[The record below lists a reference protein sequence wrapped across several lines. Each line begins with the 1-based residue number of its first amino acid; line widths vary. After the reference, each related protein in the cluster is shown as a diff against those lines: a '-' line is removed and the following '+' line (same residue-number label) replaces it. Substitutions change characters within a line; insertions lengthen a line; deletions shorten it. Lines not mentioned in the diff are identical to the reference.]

1 MDERSNVMITNI
13 KSSRAGGKSKRSG
26 ELLAQKL
33 QAEGITNPQVLQ
45 AIANSPRHIFIP
57 EILAHKAY
65 DNTALPIGQG
75 QTISQPYI
83 VAKMSELLLTGAKE
97 ATDEEIT
104 NNRPTS
110 ILEIGT
116 GSGYQTSILAQLT
129 DKVFS
134 VERIKSLQFQAKR
147 CLRAMDLHNISM
159 KHGDGWQGWASKA
172 PFDAIIVTAG
182 AASIPQALLEQLN
195 DGGRL
200 VIPVG
205 EQTQILK
212 IITRNGDSYN
222 EQQVEAVRFVPLVP
236 GDLL

>member
-1 MDERSNVMITNI
+1 MKSNTI
-13 KSSRAGGKSKRSG
+13 KSRASGKSKRSG

-83 VAKMSELLLTGAKE
+83 VAKMSELLLGKE
-97 ATDEEIT
+97 GD
-104 NNRPTS
+104 RSSS

-116 GSGYQTSILAQLT
+116 GSGYQTSILAQIT
-129 DKVFS
+129 DKVYS
-134 VERIKSLQFQAKR
+134 VERIKALQFQAKR

-159 KHGDGWQGWASKA
+159 KHGDGWKGWVSKA

-182 AASIPQALLEQLN
+182 ASSVPQALLDQLV

-212 IITRNGDSYN
+212 IITRNGDTYS

>member
-1 MDERSNVMITNI
+1 MI
-13 KSSRAGGKSKRSG
+13 SSRVSGKSKRSG

-33 QAEGITNPQVLQ
+33 QQEGIKNPEVLK
-45 AIANSPRHIFIP
+45 AIAQSPRHIFVP

-83 VAKMSELLLTGAKE
+83 VAKMSELLLANG
-97 ATDEEIT
+97 
-104 NNRPTS
+104 RPNS

-134 VERIKSLQFQAKR
+134 VERIKSLQWQAKR
-147 CLRAMDLHNISM
+147 CLRAMDLHNVSM
-159 KHGDGWQGWASKA
+159 KHGDGWLGWASKA
-172 PFDAIIVTAG
+172 PFDAIIVTA
-182 AASIPQALLEQLN
+182 APTQVPQALLDQLT

-212 IITRNGDSYN
+212 IITREGDNYN

>member
-1 MDERSNVMITNI
+1 MIRHTKNGRSGNRSN
-13 KSSRAGGKSKRSG
+13 RSG

-33 QAEGITNPQVLQ
+33 QGEGITNIRVLK

-57 EILAHKAY
+57 EILSHKAY

-83 VAKMSELLLTGAKE
+83 VAKMSELLLK
-97 ATDEEIT
+97 DYDPK
-104 NNRPTS
+104 N

-129 DKVFS
+129 EKVYS

-147 CLRAMDLHNISM
+147 CLRAIDLHNISL

-182 AASIPQALLEQLN
+182 AASVPKALLEQLV

-205 EQTQILK
+205 DKTQILK
-212 IITRNGDSYN
+212 IITRQGDSYS
-222 EQQVEAVRFVPLVP
+222 EEQVEAVRFVPLVA
-236 GDLL
+236 GALL

>member
-1 MDERSNVMITNI
+1 MINQTRSNHGV
-13 KSSRAGGKSKRSG
+13 GKSRRSG

-33 QAEGITNPQVLQ
+33 QTEGITNPQVLQ

-83 VAKMSELLLTGAKE
+83 VAKMSELLLA
-97 ATDEEIT
+97 DS
-104 NNRPTS
+104 RPKS

-182 AASIPQALLEQLN
+182 AASVPQALLQQLN

-212 IITRNGDSYN
+212 IITRNGNDYT
-222 EQQVEAVRFVPLVP
+222 EKQVEAVRFVPLVP

>member
-1 MDERSNVMITNI
+1 MM
-13 KSSRAGGKSKRSG
+13 SSRIGGKSKRSG

-33 QAEGITNPQVLQ
+33 QNEGISNTAVLQ
-45 AIANSPRHIFIP
+45 AIAHSPRHIFVP

-83 VAKMSELLLTGAKE
+83 VAKMSELLLANG
-97 ATDEEIT
+97 
-104 NNRPTS
+104 RPKN

-134 VERIKSLQFQAKR
+134 VERIKALQWQAKR
-147 CLRAMDLHNISM
+147 CLRAMELHNVAM
-159 KHGDGWQGWASKA
+159 KHGDGWLGWKSKG
-172 PFDAIIVTAG
+172 PFEAIIVTA
-182 AASIPQALLEQLN
+182 APASVPPALLEQLA

-200 VIPVG
+200 IIPVG

-212 IITRNGDSYN
+212 IITRQGDDFN
-222 EQQVEAVRFVPLVP
+222 EQQIEAVRFVPLVS

>member
-1 MDERSNVMITNI
+1 MMSHTKNGRT
-13 KSSRAGGKSKRSG
+13 GGKSKRSG

-33 QAEGITNPQVLQ
+33 QAEGITNPQVLK

-83 VAKMSELLLTGAKE
+83 VAKMSELLLNDYK
-97 ATDEEIT
+97 
-104 NNRPTS
+104 PKS

-129 DKVFS
+129 DNVFS

-147 CLRAMDLHNISM
+147 CLRAIDLHNISL

-182 AASIPQALLEQLN
+182 AVSVPQALLEQLV

-205 EQTQILK
+205 DKTQILK
-212 IITRNGDSYN
+212 TITRNGDSYS
-222 EQQVEAVRFVPLVP
+222 EEQVEAVRFVPLVP
-236 GDLL
+236 GELL

>member
-1 MDERSNVMITNI
+1 MM
-13 KSSRAGGKSKRSG
+13 KSRVSGKSKRSG

-45 AIANSPRHIFIP
+45 AIASSPRHIFIP

-83 VAKMSELLLTGAKE
+83 VAKMSELLLGGG
-97 ATDEEIT
+97 
-104 NNRPTS
+104 RPSS

-129 DKVFS
+129 DKVYS

-172 PFDAIIVTAG
+172 PFEAIIVTAG
-182 AASIPQALLEQLN
+182 AASVPQALLEQLV

-205 EQTQILK
+205 EQTQVLK
-212 IITRNGDSYN
+212 IITRNGDSYS
-222 EQQVEAVRFVPLVP
+222 EEQVEAVRFVPLVP
-236 GDLL
+236 GALL

>member
-1 MDERSNVMITNI
+1 MMSQTNNPRL
-13 KSSRAGGKSKRSG
+13 KGKSKRSG

-33 QAEGITNPQVLQ
+33 QALGISNPLVLQ

-57 EILAHKAY
+57 EILSHKAY

-83 VAKMSELLLTGAKE
+83 VAKMSELLLK
-97 ATDEEIT
+97 DSQ
-104 NNRPTS
+104 PKS

-129 DKVFS
+129 EKVFS

-147 CLRAMDLHNISM
+147 CLRAIDLHNISL

-182 AASIPQALLEQLN
+182 AVTVPQALLDQLV

-205 EQTQILK
+205 DKTQILK
-212 IITRNGDSYN
+212 IITRQGDSYK
-222 EQQVEAVRFVPLVP
+222 EEQVEAVRFVPLVA
-236 GDLL
+236 GALL

>member
-1 MDERSNVMITNI
+1 MI
-13 KSSRAGGKSKRSG
+13 SSRIDRKSKRSG
-26 ELLAQKL
+26 EILAQKL
-33 QAEGITNPQVLQ
+33 LHEGITNPAVLQ
-45 AIANSPRHIFIP
+45 AITHSPRHIFVP

-83 VAKMSELLLTGAKE
+83 VARMSELLLANG
-97 ATDEEIT
+97 
-104 NNRPTS
+104 RPKN

-134 VERIKSLQFQAKR
+134 VERIKALQWQAKR
-147 CLRAMDLHNISM
+147 CLRAMDLHNIAM
-159 KHGDGWQGWASKA
+159 KHDDGWQGWQSKG
-172 PFDAIIVTAG
+172 PFEAIIVTA
-182 AASIPQALLEQLN
+182 APASVPPALLAQLA

-200 VIPVG
+200 IIPVG

-212 IITRNGDSYN
+212 IITRDGDVFN
-222 EQQVEAVRFVPLVP
+222 EQQIEAVRFVPLIS
-236 GDLL
+236 GELL